1 MQPRRIPSLRQK
13 DEQMV
18 TVYDVPAEKL
28 ILKVS
33 EKLKENDKIVPPEW
47 AEFAKTGIH
56 TERAPVQQDWWYT
69 RAASIMR
76 KLYVKGPMEP
86 PSSQASTADS
96 TTGDASPTRQS
107 REAATSSG
115 SVSFSF
121 RTQASSRQPR
131 TSREGRSPPPDR
143 SSSTTLP
150 KRYLTNL
157 RTEGNWHGRRS

>member
-1 MQPRRIPSLRQK
+1 
-13 DEQMV
+13 MV

-76 KLYVKGPMEP
+76 KLYVKGPMGTSKLAGEYGGFNDRGCKP
-86 PSSQASTADS
+86 NKAVKGSRNIVRKCLIQLQ
-96 TTGDASPTRQS
+96 DAGLLEATQEKQGRKISPAGQKLLDNS
-107 REAATSSG
+107 AKEVFDES
-115 SVSFSF
+115 
-121 RTQASSRQPR
+121 
-131 TSREGRSPPPDR
+131 
-143 SSSTTLP
+143 
-150 KRYLTNL
+150 KN
-157 RTEGNWHGRRS
+157 